1 MQIIDFDRRYAD
13 AFRTLNEAW
22 ISRFFTLEAKD
33 VEILGD
39 PQGQIIDS
47 GGHVFFV
54 VVDGCAV
61 GCVGLIPM
69 ADGGFEIVKMA
80 VDEASQGRGYAK
92 ALMNACIERA
102 RSLNAPRLYLESGTP
117 LTPALTL
124 YQSCGFTD
132 LPAERRPDSPY
143 ARADVWM
150 ELKLNLPS
158 PSGGG

>member
-1 MQIIDFDRRYAD
+1 MQIVDFEPRFAE

-22 ISRFFTLEAKD
+22 ITRFFVMEPKD
-33 VEILGD
+33 AEIIND
-39 PQGQIIDS
+39 PQGKIIDR
-47 GGHVFFV
+47 GGHVFLAV
-54 VVDGCAV
+54 EDDRPV
-61 GCVGLIPM
+61 GCVALVRM
-69 ADGGFEIVKMA
+69 DDGGFELAKMA
-80 VDEASQGRGYAK
+80 VDEASQGRGHAK

-124 YQSCGFTD
+124 YRSCGFTD
-132 LPAERRPDSPY
+132 LPPERRPDSPY